1 MSDTDRARARPLA
14 YSPTHPLLHSA
25 TLPAFP
31 SVGAVYFHQ
40 GLICEEYVVL
50 DFFKRRKLSDE
61 GEKRLVV
68 ALARAEESIIEAHVE
83 CALDVIEA
91 VGEEMPID
99 RVLELYLDA
108 LEDNPQRAEIVAR
121 RVLSRLN
128 YVPS

>member
-1 MSDTDRARARPLA
+1 M
-14 YSPTHPLLHSA
+14 
-25 TLPAFP
+25 
-31 SVGAVYFHQ
+31 
-40 GLICEEYVVL
+40 VL
-50 DFFKRRKLSDE
+50 DFFRRRKLSDE

-68 ALARAEESIIEAHVE
+68 ALARAEETIIEAHVE

-128 YVPS
+128 YVPG

>member
-1 MSDTDRARARPLA
+1 MKSVAPPLVLSRSDRRRAI
-14 YSPTHPLLHSA
+14 
-25 TLPAFP
+25 FIK
-31 SVGAVYFHQ
+31 VQ
-40 GLICEEYVVL
+40 ICEGQVVL
-50 DFFKRRKLSDE
+50 DFFRRRKLSDE

-68 ALARAEESIIEAHVE
+68 ALARAEETIIEAHVE

-128 YVPS
+128 YVPG